1 LTIFRSTPFYYVE
14 CVTCG
19 AQFVNIFCAKSS
31 HTSCP
36 MDNGDYW
43 SCSFLSKILD
53 ITPSLFS
60 FKVCR
65 LCGIHIHCEADNP
78 ESGKILDHLITK
90 HNIRGCNQRLFF
102 RQEEFQ
108 SHLVTEHSA
117 CFGESFVPWLV
128 QTDLVSDSYRR
139 EFQSLPQRTSPLSWE
154 HNGNFVA
161 ESNAINNLA

>member
-1 LTIFRSTPFYYVE
+1 MKSR
-14 CVTCG
+14 TCG
-19 AQFVNIFCAKSS
+19 AQFVNIFCTKSS

-36 MDNGDYW
+36 MDNWDYW

-65 LCGIHIHCEADNP
+65 LCGIQIHCEADNP

-90 HNIRGCNQRLFF
+90 HNIRGCNQRLFI

-128 QTDLVSDSYRR
+128 HTDVMSDSYRR
-139 EFQSLPQRTSPLSWE
+139 EFQSLPQIRRHYLGSITATSSQKAMPPITLL
-154 HNGNFVA
+154 NA
-161 ESNAINNLA
+161 ETI